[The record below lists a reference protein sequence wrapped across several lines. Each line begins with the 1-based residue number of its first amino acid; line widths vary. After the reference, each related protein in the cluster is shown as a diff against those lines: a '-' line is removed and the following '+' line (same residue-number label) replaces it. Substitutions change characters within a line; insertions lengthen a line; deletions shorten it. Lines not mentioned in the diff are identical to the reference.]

1 MALAFENRGN
11 GGIIGIDHFT
21 VTQLLALGE
30 VCGLLTDVRM
40 MTHRGREVL
49 TEARTLCLA
58 QRCRVLKARV
68 GLLAQGPDILPYVKE
83 LLFGVT
89 HQFDE
94 DFPLATTTAAKTA
107 HDFAEVVQEDF
118 NGFVE
123 TRAVMTAVLDDAGDD
138 L

>member
-1 MALAFENRGN
+1 M
-11 GGIIGIDHFT
+11 
-21 VTQLLALGE
+21 
-30 VCGLLTDVRM
+30 
-40 MTHRGREVL
+40 
-49 TEARTLCLA
+49 
-58 QRCRVLKARV
+58 
-68 GLLAQGPDILPYVKE
+68 PYVKE

-94 DFPLATTTAAKTA
+94 DFPLAATTAAKTA

-118 NGFVE
+118 NGLVE